1 MQKYGNLKMLFLIFD
16 DKVFS
21 IVETKK
27 NSVDSILY
35 WKYICV
41 KNVFKCNMR
50 IYAGSCFVSGII
62 KEVNKTI
69 I

>member
-35 WKYICV
+35 
-41 KNVFKCNMR
+41 
-50 IYAGSCFVSGII
+50 
-62 KEVNKTI
+62 
-69 I
+69 